1 MKNIIKGFG
10 VALALVA
17 SSAYAIPTLFFDGD
31 ISFRGGLLN
40 VDSVLTATQDI
51 SSAPELIGSSFDF
64 TALLTSIDTSS
75 SFLTIGNFGTTGG
88 TDLTVTDGNNI
99 ELLTGNF
106 ESLQM
111 RGGNGFNIGLV
122 TGVINSTGGTLEEQF
137 GIGNLIAF
145 EFNLST
151 TFSAEMFNS
160 LFTGDIGGRVIGEE
174 NIAVPEP
181 TPLALLALGLMLVG
195 FIKHSRAKQST

>member
-1 MKNIIKGFG
+1 MKNIIKGLG

-17 SSAYAIPTLFFDGD
+17 SSAYAVPTLFFDGE

-40 VDSVLTATQDI
+40 VDSVLTATQDVA
-51 SSAPELIGSSFDF
+51 SAPELVGSSFDF
-64 TALLTSIDTSS
+64 NALLTSVDTSS
-75 SFLTIGNFGTTGG
+75 GFLTIGNFGTTGG
-88 TDLTVTDGNNI
+88 TDLTVTDGNSI

-111 RGGNGFNIGLV
+111 KGGNGFGTGLV
-122 TGVINSTGGTLEEQF
+122 TGVINSTGGTLEDIF

-151 TFSAEMFNS
+151 TFSAEMFDS
-160 LFTGDIGGRVIGEE
+160 LFTGDIDGRVLGEE
-174 NIAVPEP
+174 KIDVPEP

-195 FIKHSRAKQST
+195 FIKHSRANQSI

>member
-17 SSAYAIPTLFFDGD
+17 SSAYAVPTLFFDGE
-31 ISFRGGLLN
+31 ISYQGGLLN

-51 SSAPELIGSSFDF
+51 APAPELIGSNFDF
-64 TALLTSIDTSS
+64 SALLISVDASN
-75 SFLTIGNFGTTGG
+75 SFLTIGNFGTTLG
-88 TDLTVTDGNNI
+88 TDLTVTDGNNV

-106 ESLQM
+106 ASLQM
-111 RGGNGFNIGLV
+111 KGGNGFGTGLV
-122 TGVINSTGGTLEEQF
+122 TGVINSTGGSLENEF

-151 TFSAEMFNS
+151 TFSAEMFDGS
-160 LFTGDIGGRVIGEE
+160 FTGDIDGRVIGEE
-174 NIAVPEP
+174 KIAVPEP
-181 TPLALLALGLMLVG
+181 TPLALLAFGLMLVG
-195 FIKHSRAKQST
+195 FIKHRRATLSV

>member
-1 MKNIIKGFG
+1 MKNIMKGFG
-10 VALALVA
+10 VVLALVA
-17 SSAYAIPTLFFDGD
+17 SSAYAVPTLFFDGE
-31 ISFRGGLLN
+31 ISFRSGFLN

-51 SSAPELIGSSFDF
+51 ASPELIGSSFDF
-64 TALLTSIDTSS
+64 TALLTNVDATS
-75 SFLTIGNFGTTGG
+75 SFLTIGNFGTTSV
-88 TDLTVTDGNNI
+88 TDLTVTDGNSI

-111 RGGNGFNIGLV
+111 KGGNGFGIGLV
-122 TGVINSTGGTLEEQF
+122 TGVINSTGGTLENEF

-151 TFSAEMFNS
+151 TFSAEMFDS
-160 LFTGDIGGRVIGEE
+160 LFTGDIDGRVIGEE
-174 NIAVPEP
+174 KINVPEP

-195 FIKHSRAKQST
+195 FIKHSRSAQSI

>member
-10 VALALVA
+10 IVLALVA
-17 SSAYAIPTLFFDGD
+17 SSAYAVPTLFFDGE

-40 VDSVLTATQDI
+40 IDSVLTATQDVAP
-51 SSAPELIGSSFDF
+51 APELVGSSFDF
-64 TALLTSIDTSS
+64 TALLTGVDTSS

-88 TDLTVTDGNNI
+88 TDLSVTDGNSI

-111 RGGNGFNIGLV
+111 KGGNGSGSGLV
-122 TGVINSTGGTLEEQF
+122 KGVINSTGGTLEDMF

-151 TFSAEMFNS
+151 TFSAEMFDS
-160 LFTGDIGGRVIGEE
+160 LFTGDIDGRVIGEE
-174 NIAVPEP
+174 KIDVPEP

-195 FIKHSRAKQST
+195 FIKHSRANQSI